1 MRKIYG
7 VIIFAFISVMIFSG
21 YQCSSTEL
29 TSAKLYIQQKNLD
42 RALES
47 LDKEVAKNPKSD
59 EGYYLMG
66 YIYGEKENMDK
77 MLEAFTKSLSI
88 SNKFEKDIK
97 AARKSFWANYFNKGV
112 GYYNRALTANTEDSI
127 KINFDKSI
135 ATFKQAIVAEP
146 DSADTYRT
154 LGFVY
159 LNLQDLDNAIPV
171 FQKTVDLKKMYD
183 GYRFLG
189 DIYYTQ
195 GANLRDTDSVQA
207 IAKYNKAISILE
219 EGRKFYPDSSGLL
232 LTLSNSYIGAN
243 KIDVA
248 IDAFKAGVEKE
259 PMNKYYRYNY
269 GVLLLGSNQFEEASI
284 QFKEALN
291 IDPDYENAAY
301 NLAVTY
307 VKWGARLGKEA
318 EDKGEDITAAKV
330 KYNEGLPYLEKYTEL
345 KPDDLPALELLAK
358 VYSVL
363 GKLEKAQAIF
373 DRIDA
378 LKK

>member
-7 VIIFAFISVMIFSG
+7 VVILAFISVMIFSG

-47 LDKEVAKNPKSD
+47 LEKEVAKNPKSD

-66 YIYGEKENMDK
+66 YIYGEKEMIDK
-77 MLEAFTKSLSI
+77 MLDAFTKSLSI

-97 AARKSFWANYFNKGV
+97 GAKKSYWANYFNKGV
-112 GYYNRALTANTEDSI
+112 GYYNRALTGTSEDSI
-127 KINFDKSI
+127 KVNFDKAI
-135 ATFKQAIVAEP
+135 FAFRQAISAEP
-146 DSADTYRT
+146 DSADTYKT

-171 FQKTVDLKKMYD
+171 FEKTVELKKVYE
-183 GYRFLG
+183 GYRYLG
-189 DIYYTQ
+189 DIFYTQ
-195 GANLRDTDSVQA
+195 GSNLAATDSVQA
-207 IAKYNKAISILE
+207 SVKFNKAISILE
-219 EGRKFYPDSSGLL
+219 AGRKVYPDSSDLL
-232 LTLSNSYIGAN
+232 LTLSNSYIGAK

-248 IDAFKAGVEKE
+248 IDVFKAGVEKE
-259 PMNKYYRYNY
+259 PKNQYYRYNY
-269 GVLLLGSNQFEEASI
+269 GVLLLGANNFEEASV
-284 QFKEALN
+284 QFKEAIS
-291 IDPDYENAAY
+291 IDPNYENAVY

-318 EDKGEDITAAKV
+318 EDKGEDITEAKV
-330 KYNEGLPYLEKYTEL
+330 KYREGLPYLEKYTEL
-345 KPDDLPALELLAK
+345 RKEDFTALELLAK

-363 GKLEKAQAIF
+363 GQLEKAQAIF

-378 LKK
+378 LRK